1 MLIINTKTF
10 LGIMF
15 SKFIM
20 NLSNLLYK
28 GGTNF
33 PGKVALKFDKNILNT
48 LSKNYK
54 VILVTGTN
62 GKTTTTSMIYNIL
75 KNNNFDVITNDTGA
89 NMYTGI
95 ISCFIKNFKFF
106 TNSKIKYCVLEVD
119 EANVKYITEYIHPEI
134 ITITNLFRD
143 QLDRYGEVYSTLNKI
158 LDGIHKSPD
167 SILVLNG
174 DDSLFGNLTIKNK
187 PLYYGFDCPIN
198 NVSQPPLNADAKFC
212 KICKYPYE
220 YNFITYN
227 HLGDFYC
234 PNCGYKRP
242 NLTYSI
248 SNIINLSSNG
258 STVKINN
265 KDYYINQAGTYNI
278 YNALCAFSVSKI
290 LGVSDSIICDTF
302 KNLQSSFGRQEL
314 IKINNKNLKIIL
326 VKNPAGFDEALKS
339 IKLDDKNKSIALL
352 LNDNY
357 ADGKDVSWIWDVDFE
372 DLNNNNIHNIMV
384 SGIRL
389 YDMSIRLKVAGF
401 HEDLFCICHNYET
414 LLNNIESCNDS
425 MIYLLATYTAMT
437 SFRKFL
443 NNKGYIKKLW

>member
-1 MLIINTKTF
+1 MK
-10 LGIMF
+10 
-15 SKFIM
+15 
-20 NLSNLLYK
+20 LSNLLYK

-33 PGKVALKFDKNILNT
+33 PGKIALKFDKDILSKI
-48 LSKNYK
+48 SKNYK

-62 GKTTTTSMIYNIL
+62 GKTTTTNMIYSIL
-75 KNNNFDVITNDTGA
+75 KNAKFDVITNDTGA

-95 ISCFIKNFKFF
+95 ISCFIKNFKFLN
-106 TNSKIKYCVLEVD
+106 TSKTRYCVLEVD
-119 EANVKYITEYIHPEI
+119 EANVKYITDYIHPEI

-158 LDGIHKSPD
+158 LDGIKKTPETTL
-167 SILVLNG
+167 ILNG
-174 DDSLFGNLTIKNK
+174 DESLLGNLDLPNK
-187 PLYYGFDCPIN
+187 TQYYGFNTPITKIDKP
-198 NVSQPPLNADAKFC
+198 SLNADAKFC
-212 KICKYPYE
+212 KSCKHPYK

-242 NLTYSI
+242 SLTYSVD
-248 SNIINLSSNG
+248 NILNLYSEG
-258 STVKINN
+258 STVEINKEN
-265 KDYYINQAGTYNI
+265 YYINQCGTYNI
-278 YNALCAFSVSKI
+278 YNALCAFSIGKL
-290 LGVSDSIICDTF
+290 LGIENSVIRYTL
-302 KNLQSSFGRQEL
+302 KNIKSSFGRQET

-339 IKLDDKNKSIALL
+339 INLDLENKSIALL

-372 DLNNNNIHNIMV
+372 DLNDNNIHNIMV

-401 HEDLFCICHNYET
+401 DEDLFCICHNYDA
-414 LLNNIESCNDS
+414 LLNNIENCNDS

-443 NNKGYIKKLW
+443 NSKGYIKKLW